1 MAGETDLAILLQS
14 MRPVLRPST
23 YVFVTI
29 PAGGA
34 APEGLSTLMSF
45 REDEDQTLIVPQEE
59 AVAAGVHAT
68 FPCRMITL
76 RIHSSLDAVG
86 FLAAVLVPLA
96 AAGIAVNPV
105 SAFFHDH
112 LFVPAARAEEAVRIL
127 EELAR
132 P

>member
-1 MAGETDLAILLQS
+1 MAGETDLAVLLRS

-23 YVFVTI
+23 YVFITI
-29 PAGGA
+29 PAREA
-34 APEGLSTLMSF
+34 APAGLSPVMSF
-45 REDEDQTLIVPQEE
+45 REEEGQTLIVPQEE
-59 AVAAGVHAT
+59 AVAAGVDAT

-76 RIHSSLDAVG
+76 RIHSALDAVG

-96 AAGIAVNPV
+96 AAGIPVNPV

-132 P
+132 T